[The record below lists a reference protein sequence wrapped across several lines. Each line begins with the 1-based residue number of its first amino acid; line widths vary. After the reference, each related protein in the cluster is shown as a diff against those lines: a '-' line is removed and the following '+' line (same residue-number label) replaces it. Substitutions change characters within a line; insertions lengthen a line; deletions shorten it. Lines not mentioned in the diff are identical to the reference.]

1 MSTVLPISSSQLPVP
16 VFETEKGNVN
26 VENITNSIQCLK
38 IKQSQSNG
46 GYEGP
51 KYPSFYINVFE
62 NPEVS
67 FYDEYFTRAQGLMS
81 SYRGDLF
88 EGGGGGGK
96 TTEPGREVGRNE
108 VYESS
113 VAKHGDKTFQKFQ
126 KELSICPEQIIR

>member
-1 MSTVLPISSSQLPVP
+1 MLPISSSQLHVP

-26 VENITNSIQCLK
+26 VENIANSIQCLE
-38 IKQSQSNG
+38 INQSQSNG

-62 NPEVS
+62 NREVS
-67 FYDEYFTRAQGLMS
+67 FYDEYFTRAQALTS

-88 EGGGGGGK
+88 EGGGGGRE
-96 TTEPGREVGRNE
+96 TEPGREVGGSE